1 MSLYHMDIAYFKQNA
16 TLSGRCDDDMR
27 WYYLEGDLYI
37 EGKGPL
43 DLTKELVF
51 DRFVPQEYSYEA
63 QRSYPIRYPWEQVKD
78 QIVRVHIAEGCT
90 AIRQQTFDRHKN
102 LREVSIPKGV
112 KEIE

>member
-1 MSLYHMDIAYFKQNA
+1 MDITYIKQNA

-51 DRFVPQEYSYEA
+51 DRFVPQDYSYEA
-63 QRSYPIRYPWEQVKD
+63 LHSFPIKYPWEQVKE
-78 QIVRVHIAEGCT
+78 QIFRVHIAEGCT
-90 AIRQQTFDRHKN
+90 AIR
-102 LREVSIPKGV
+102 
-112 KEIE
+112 